1 MAKTKELSVEDKLRA
16 IYDLQLIDSKVD
28 EIKYTRGELP
38 LEIEDM
44 EDEIQGLITRKQK
57 IEDKISEQKEE
68 IVKRKEIIE
77 EALKLIERY
86 TEQQKNVRN
95 NREFEALSKEIE
107 YQELE
112 IQLAE
117 KKIAKAKEEIEK
129 LTGQIKGYTKT
140 NEDGKEEK
148 VKGIIEI
155 IKERKENLAH
165 KKEELEG
172 LMKET
177 EKQEEALKAKAEELR
192 KIIEPHLLRA
202 YDRLRKNFKNGLAVV
217 SIERGASGGSYF
229 TIPVQQQLEIRQR
242 NRIVIDE
249 HSGRILVDGEL
260 AREEKEKI
268 EDLLKDL

>member
-1 MAKTKELSVEDKLRA
+1 MAKTKELTVEDKLRA

-44 EDEIQGLITRKQK
+44 EDEIEGLITRKQK
-57 IEDKISEQKEE
+57 LEDKIQTQKDE
-68 IVKRKEIIE
+68 ISKRKGIME
-77 EALKLIERY
+77 EAAKLITKY

-129 LTGQIKGYTKT
+129 LTGMVEGYTKT
-140 NEDGKEEK
+140 DEKDKEVK
-148 VKGIIEI
+148 VKGIDEI
-155 IKERKENLAH
+155 IKERKENLEH
-165 KKEELEG
+165 KKQELAG

-177 EKQEEALKAKAEELR
+177 EKQEAALKAKAEELR
-192 KIIEPHLLRA
+192 KMIEPHLLRA

-249 HSGRILVDGEL
+249 HSGRVLVDGEL
-260 AREEKEKI
+260 AREEREKI
-268 EDLLKDL
+268 EDLIKDL